1 MKNPLLLL
9 LFVLIF
15 SSCEEKF
22 SNKKYDVQFNIE
34 NSLNEAIR
42 VEIVEINESKI
53 WFNDALKPDDNF
65 EVNFNIKKD
74 IGLSEGG
81 FIIRAIKRNSDS
93 LILNTGYFTNYQI
106 QGNSTKYF
114 VIKEGKI
121 DIKN

>member
-1 MKNPLLLL
+1 MKNPLLL

>member
-1 MKNPLLLL
+1 MKNPLLL

-106 QGNSTKYF
+106 KGNSTKYF